1 MIANIYQMIW
11 PFVTVS
17 AAMKLGFNFSH
28 SWKDAW
34 ILSSQFIWILNI
46 DITICSY
53 LYHRDDEDKE
63 YKYRLTQKSPIS
75 VLNSLFWPLTQVF
88 VNNRCCFHEDN
99 FQYFKKYTCIHV
111 QELVDNT
118 SCLWNEQRNFS
129 LILIKL

>member
-34 ILSSQFIWILNI
+34 ILSSQFIWMLNI

-88 VNNRCCFHEDN
+88 VNNRWFPWGQFSICLRNIPVFMFKSSLTILLVYGMNRGTFHL
-99 FQYFKKYTCIHV
+99 F
-111 QELVDNT
+111 
-118 SCLWNEQRNFS
+118 W
-129 LILIKL
+129 